1 MAEETAKMAEVTR
14 DFLILIGKAGVILD
28 PWDQTILTRYCE
40 LAAGN
45 DNLIS
50 YIEAIATKLKAIP
63 TTKLGKCAE
72 LTSTCARNL

>member
-14 DFLILIGKAGVILD
+14 EFLALIGKAGVILD
-28 PWDQTILTRYCE
+28 PWDQTRNCE

-45 DNLIS
+45 DHLIS

-72 LTSTCARNL
+72 LTSTRARNL

>member
-72 LTSTCARNL
+72 LDSTRARNL